1 MKSRAKHI
9 QFAQLAIIF
18 LGGILFGTAPA
29 LIAQDSPITGPS
41 LDEVFLFRP
50 SRFPE
55 GNWNPKNLRF
65 EDVEFQSQDGTKLHG
80 WLCPTPDPFA
90 HVLYLHGTGKNLSDR
105 AQLLEKLTRQHKLTV
120 MIFDYR
126 GYGRS
131 ESLPT
136 VDGAIA
142 DSFAARAKFAEIAQ
156 IPESEIVLMGRSLGG
171 AMAIQIAAALPPR
184 GMILEST
191 FASYRGVAELHAP
204 KFAFLIPDE
213 KLHSVELIS
222 EIKTSFLISH
232 GDRDRLIP
240 FAAGQKLF
248 RAAPAPKKFIR
259 IPGADHNDPQS
270 HNYYKALDRFL
281 RSLPRLRRS
290 Q

>member
-1 MKSRAKHI
+1 M
-9 QFAQLAIIF
+9 
-18 LGGILFGTAPA
+18 
-29 LIAQDSPITGPS
+29 
-41 LDEVFLFRP
+41 
-50 SRFPE
+50 
-55 GNWNPKNLRF
+55 NLRF
-65 EDVEFQSQDGTKLHG
+65 EDVEFQSEDGTKLHG
-80 WLCPTPDPFA
+80 WFCPAPSSVA

-105 AQLLEKLTRQHKLTV
+105 AQLLEKLTKQHRLSV

-131 ESLPT
+131 EGLPT

-171 AMAIQIAAALPPR
+171 AMAIQIAAVLPPR

-222 EIKTSFLISH
+222 EINTSFLISH

-270 HNYYKALDRFL
+270 NNYYKALDRFL
-281 RSLPRLRRS
+281 RSLPRMIQS